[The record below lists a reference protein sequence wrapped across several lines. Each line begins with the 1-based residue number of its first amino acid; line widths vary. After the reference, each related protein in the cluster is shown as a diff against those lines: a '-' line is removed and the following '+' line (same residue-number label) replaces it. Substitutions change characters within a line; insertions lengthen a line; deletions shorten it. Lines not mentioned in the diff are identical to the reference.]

1 MEDVALFQQ
10 AEGEEQ
16 LLAVGPD
23 SLDMQSNIL
32 SVLFE
37 DLPQIHREGLKHHA
51 QVLLVEEVSE
61 ETYAVVAIFWICVV
75 QFLQNLK
82 FLESGLVPATNRRAH
97 QRHLINKKRG
107 IKLI

>member
-23 SLDMQSNIL
+23 SFDMQSDIL
-32 SVLFE
+32 SVLLQ
-37 DLPQIHREGLKHHA
+37 DLPQIHRQGLKHHA

-61 ETYAVVAIFWICVV
+61 ESYTVVAVFWISVV

-82 FLESGLVPATNRRAH
+82 FLEDRKSVV
-97 QRHLINKKRG
+97 
-107 IKLI
+107 